1 MNKLIPRMLTLA
13 VVLGAGCGGS
23 TTTTD
28 AAREAAAD
36 RAGSE
41 VASDVGPAPDAVG
54 TEVPDAAAPDQG
66 SDVAADA
73 TTDLATDTPPV
84 DAPAD
89 RALDLAPDLA
99 ADVPPPDAATPDV
112 ATPDLARDMAPDTA
126 LPDLGPSPDVTAG
139 GEMFQARLRGGEVTP
154 PVVTGASG
162 TFTLNLDPG
171 EAAFSYRLQQTVT
184 GATSAALHL
193 ASAGEEGDVAVP
205 LPLGADVSGTAALTA
220 EQLTALKA
228 GRLYV
233 SVESAGSPDGEIRG
247 QILRPGEREF
257 VGDLT
262 GAQQTPP
269 VTTNG
274 HGHATF
280 ILNAAGDHMLWRVVN
295 TGLVYDHGNT
305 NFSNVHRGVAGLVS
319 HDVVFGLEPLGPNIA
334 GDDPI
339 TLTERGQLERGLW
352 SCDVHTTAFGNGEVR
367 GQLIELAETL
377 YTSILSGD
385 NVVPA
390 VVTAA
395 EGGIGL
401 ILNADR
407 SRIRYEGSVNGVTP
421 TAVALRLGDAGENGT
436 VVKML
441 STSGTS
447 ISGDFPVTAAD
458 IAALDSDSWYVEV
471 QSAGHPAGEIRGQLG
486 RK

>member
-1 MNKLIPRMLTLA
+1 MKKLTPLILTLA

-36 RAGSE
+36 RAGPDLATDLATPDAGGAE
-41 VASDVGPAPDAVG
+41 APDGGEPDQGGDVAPDTRIDLAADTAPADAAPDVTPDVARDVAAPDAV
-54 TEVPDAAAPDQG
+54 VPDAA
-66 SDVAADA
+66 S
-73 TTDLATDTPPV
+73 
-84 DAPAD
+84 
-89 RALDLAPDLA
+89 PDLA
-99 ADVPPPDAATPDV
+99 AD
-112 ATPDLARDMAPDTA
+112 LARDMTPDTA
-126 LPDLGPSPDVTAG
+126 PADLGPSPDVTAG

-154 PVVTGASG
+154 AVVTAASG

-171 EAAFSYRLQQTVT
+171 QAAFSYRLQQTVT
-184 GATSAALHL
+184 AATAAALHL
-193 ASAGEEGDVAVP
+193 ASAGEEGDLAVP

-233 SVESAGSPDGEIRG
+233 IVESGGFPDGEIRG

-280 ILNAAGDHMLWRVVN
+280 ILNAAGDHMVWRVVN

-319 HDVVFGLEPLGPNIA
+319 HDVVFGLEPLGPEIA

-339 TLTERGQLERGLW
+339 TLIERGQLERGLW

-377 YTSILSGD
+377 YTTILSGD

-401 ILNADR
+401 VLNADR
-407 SRIRYEGSVNGVTP
+407 NKIRYEGSVNGVTP
-421 TAVALRLGDAGENGT
+421 TGVALRLGDAGENGT

-441 STSGTS
+441 STSGTT

-471 QSAGHPAGEIRGQLG
+471 QSAGHPAGELRGQLG